1 MGIEGPAVKI
11 QDRSGVSTLH
21 SDRSC
26 PGTQVRLDSRTDTGP
41 AQEREG
47 AVSTL
52 KQRNGHR

>member
-26 PGTQVRLDSRTDTGP
+26 PGTQVRLDSRTGTGP

-47 AVSTL
+47 AVSTF
-52 KQRNGHR
+52 